1 MYILYI
7 YIYIHTYVCVYIY
20 MLYTCT
26 YIYICLY
33 IHIHIYIYVCVYI
46 YMLYTCMYICNIYI
60 YIYMYIYIIWINVC
74 NHENNVPWIITK
86 WTKGCSKDGTYM
98 IHLIPD
104 TLPKYLAWRM
114 INCLSLAGSSRWI
127 LLKKFIL
134 NTCASDISCLVLLW
148 HFSHYGVIYV
158 ILVIL
163 VGHCVFRFHERRA
176 HYCKFKFIL
185 TKP

>member
-7 YIYIHTYVCVYIY
+7 YIYIYTYICMCVYIHVIY
-20 MLYTCT
+20 MYI

-33 IHIHIYIYVCVYI
+33 IHIHIYICMCVYI
-46 YMLYTCMYICNIYI
+46 HVIYMYV

-98 IHLIPD
+98 IHLILD

-114 INCLSLAGSSRWI
+114 NNCLSLAGSSRWI

>member
-1 MYILYI
+1 MYVCIYTRYIHVHIYIYIYVYIYVYIYMYVCIYTCYKHVCIYIIYI
-7 YIYIHTYVCVYIY
+7 YIYI
-20 MLYTCT
+20 
-26 YIYICLY
+26 
-33 IHIHIYIYVCVYI
+33 
-46 YMLYTCMYICNIYI
+46 
-60 YIYMYIYIIWINVC
+60 YIYIIWINVY

-114 INCLSLAGSSRWI
+114 INCLSLADSSRWI

-134 NTCASDISCLVLLW
+134 NTCASNISCLVLLW
-148 HFSHYGVIYV
+148 HCSHYGVIYI